1 MSTEGPSGD
10 VPHSDLPGNQR
21 SRLRDEGYLESESK
35 IEGSD
40 ARENFALWIA
50 VLGSAVIWFVQM
62 QTSYSLVMWA
72 CSGGHRWS
80 LHVASILFLILAA
93 APGWLAW
100 KHWRASAQVVAGGAD
115 PGRHRETERESSGA
129 GRRRFMAMLG
139 LMLTALF
146 ILLIVAQAIP
156 SFFFD
161 PCLE

>member
-21 SRLRDEGYLESESK
+21 SRLHDEGYLESESK

-62 QTSYSLVMWA
+62 QTSYSLAMWA
-72 CSGGHRWS
+72 CSSGRIWS

-100 KHWRASAQVVAGGAD
+100 KHWRASAS
-115 PGRHRETERESSGA
+115 GRHRETERESSGA